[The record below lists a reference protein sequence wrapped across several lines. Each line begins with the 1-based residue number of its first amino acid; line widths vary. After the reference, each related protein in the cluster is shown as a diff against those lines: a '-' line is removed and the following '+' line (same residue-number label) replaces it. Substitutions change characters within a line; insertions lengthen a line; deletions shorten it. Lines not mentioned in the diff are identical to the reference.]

1 MTTPKLLLSK
11 LLRHSRSLHILS
23 SSSTSSSST
32 CISSLCSSYCLPTT
46 QFHNRTP
53 HIPLINLCTP
63 RCFSTHDANVN
74 LEPDSV
80 STRLDVSELGLST
93 SQIGEQIISSADS
106 ILPVRALISML
117 DGYHDLSGFPWW
129 IVIGSTTL
137 ALRMALFPLLILQLN
152 KLNRIAELFPKLPP
166 PLPPPLS
173 ERSFKDQFMLFW
185 NERRAVGCP
194 SFLWFMAYISIQFPC
209 FLLWMTTVRKMSL
222 DHHTGFECG
231 GALWFQNLSELPH
244 GVYGSIFPLTIA
256 GLHFVNVQ
264 ISFQTATTGKVSG
277 LLGFL
282 VKSYK
287 FYLDVMTLPIL
298 VAAFCVPQGSSV
310 YWLTNSLLS
319 LIQQLCLNDPNV
331 RHHLGLPE
339 MRDLV
344 TAKDD
349 RDVVAPLTFSKSS
362 DKQRKLPVRNRSPN
376 ELVMLSVQLFEKKHK
391 ERAIQLLRL
400 ALDKDPENVRA
411 LIIMGQTQLQDGM
424 LAEAIEHL
432 EHAISRLFL
441 QGYPTETEEVDLLIV
456 ASQWAGSCYVQQ
468 GKYAEALIHFERLG
482 RIKEPE
488 DSRSKSHY
496 YDGLVMLAS
505 ALSHEDRKAEAAKYL
520 RRAVAYN
527 PSYNVYLEELENE
540 DNFATDLVN
549 SRRGDY

>member
-1 MTTPKLLLSK
+1 MTIPNFLLSN
-11 LLRHSRSLHILS
+11 LLRHSRSVRILS
-23 SSSTSSSST
+23 SNSST
-32 CISSLCSSYCLPTT
+32 CISSLYSSYHISAT
-46 QFHNRTP
+46 QFHNYTP
-53 HIPLINLCTP
+53 HTPSVYLCTP
-63 RCFSTHDANVN
+63 RYFSSHDTNIN
-74 LEPDSV
+74 MESDSV
-80 STRLDVSELGLST
+80 VTQLDVPESGLGT
-93 SQIGEQIISSADS
+93 QIGEQIISGDDA
-106 ILPVRALISML
+106 ILPVQALISML
-117 DGYHDLSGFPWW
+117 DGYHDLTGFPWW
-129 IVIGSTTL
+129 IVIGSATL

-152 KLNRIAELFPKLPP
+152 KLKRIAELFPKLPP

-173 ERSFKDQFMLFW
+173 ERSFKDQFTLFW

-194 SFLWFMAYISIQFPC
+194 SFLWFMAYISVQFPC

-222 DHHTGFECG
+222 DHHSGFECG

-244 GVYGSIFPLTIA
+244 GVYGSIFPLMIA

-264 ISFQTATTGKVSG
+264 ISFQTASTGKVSG

-298 VAAFCVPQGSSV
+298 VAGFCVPQGSSV
-310 YWLTNSLLS
+310 YWLTNSFIT

-339 MRDLV
+339 MMDLG
-344 TAKDD
+344 TTKDA
-349 RDVVAPLTFSKSS
+349 RNVVAPVTFSNLSH
-362 DKQRKLPVRNRSPN
+362 KQHKLSVRNRSPSD
-376 ELVMLSVQLFEKKHK
+376 LVMLSVQLLEKKHK

-400 ALDKDPENVRA
+400 ALDKDPEHVRA
-411 LIIMGQTQLQDGM
+411 LIIMGQTLLQDGM
-424 LAEAIEHL
+424 LVEAIEHL
-432 EHAISRLFL
+432 EHAISRLLL
-441 QGYPTETEEVDLLIV
+441 QGYPTEIEEVDLLIA

-468 GKYAEALIHFERLG
+468 GKYAEALIHFERFG

-488 DSRSKSHY
+488 DSTSKSHY

-520 RRAVAYN
+520 RRAVAFN
-527 PSYNVYLEELENE
+527 PSYKVYLEELENE
-540 DNFATDLVN
+540 DSFASDLVN

>member
-32 CISSLCSSYCLPTT
+32 CISSLCSYCIPTT

-137 ALRMALFPLLILQLN
+137 ALRMALFPLLILQLT